1 MTGYRKRIIG
11 CICIK
16 DGIAV
21 QSIGF
26 KDYLPL
32 GNPITIAKN
41 LQEWNVDE
49 ILFLNI
55 SPKADIDFKM
65 IDKITSKI
73 NLPIQYSG
81 AIRNSKDASQLISLG
96 VDKIVLR
103 SLFDISHQDEIFK
116 IRDNIGK
123 QSIVGSLPIAEKNK
137 FFYYFDCNKR
147 LSFRIDD
154 KFKKK
159 INILSNFFSEIIIMD
174 YINDGGEKFNE
185 NLFKLFDLKCNIIP
199 FGGIKYTQQAKNLLK
214 KKFIDGIAIGNSL
227 SFKENAIYLI
237 KNSLKLND

>member
-1 MTGYRKRIIG
+1 MTGFRKRIIG
-11 CICIK
+11 CICII
-16 DGIAV
+16 DGMAV

-26 KDYLPL
+26 KKYLPL

-41 LQEWNVDE
+41 LQDWNVDE

-55 SPKADIDFKM
+55 SPKININFRM
-65 IDKITSKI
+65 IDEITSKI

-103 SLFDISHQDEIFK
+103 SLFDISNQDEILR
-116 IRDNIGK
+116 IRDTIGK
-123 QSIVGSLPIAEKNK
+123 QSIVGSLPIAKNNK

-147 LSFRIDD
+147 LSFKIDF
-154 KFKKK
+154 KFKEQV
-159 INILSNFFSEIIIMD
+159 NILSKFFSEIIIMD
-174 YINDGGEKFNE
+174 YMNDGGEVFNE
-185 NLFKLFDLKCNIIP
+185 NLLKLFNLECKVIP
-199 FGGIKYTQQAKNLLK
+199 FGGIKHVQQAKKLLNK
-214 KKFIDGIAIGNSL
+214 NFIDGIAIGNSL
-227 SFKENAIYLI
+227 SFRENAIYFI

>member
-1 MTGYRKRIIG
+1 MTGFRKRIIG

-26 KDYLPL
+26 KKYLPI

-55 SPKADIDFKM
+55 STKADIDFKL
-65 IDKITSKI
+65 IDQITSKI
-73 NLPIQYSG
+73 NLPIQYGG
-81 AIRNSKDASQLISLG
+81 AINNSNTAIKLISLG

-103 SLFDISHQDEIFK
+103 SLFNPDYQSEIVK
-116 IRDNIGK
+116 IRDAIGK

-137 FFYYFDCNKR
+137 VFYYFDCNKR
-147 LSFRIDD
+147 LSFKVDME
-154 KFKKK
+154 FKNQIK
-159 INILSNFFSEIIIMD
+159 ILSNFFSEIIIMD
-174 YINDGGEKFNE
+174 FINDGRDKFNE
-185 NLFKLFDLKCNIIP
+185 NLLTLFSLKCNIIP
-199 FGGIKYTQQAKNLLK
+199 FGGIKNPSQVKSLLK
-214 KKFIDGIAIGNSL
+214 RKFIDGIAIGNSL
-227 SFKENAIYLI
+227 SFKENAVYLI
-237 KNSLKLND
+237 KSSVKNND